1 MVNELIEIN
10 HIRLNLLNSDIGYV
24 SYLNKIYNLKNNI
37 NIKSVIGD
45 LIYARKRIKHLEIFL
60 IFILFYWNSRILFQI
75 ILLMAADIIQIY
87 IFL

>member
-60 IFILFYWNSRILFQI
+60 IFILF
-75 ILLMAADIIQIY
+75 LLE
-87 IFL
+87 

>member
-45 LIYARKRIKHLEIFL
+45 LIYARKELSI
-60 IFILFYWNSRILFQI
+60 
-75 ILLMAADIIQIY
+75 
-87 IFL
+87 